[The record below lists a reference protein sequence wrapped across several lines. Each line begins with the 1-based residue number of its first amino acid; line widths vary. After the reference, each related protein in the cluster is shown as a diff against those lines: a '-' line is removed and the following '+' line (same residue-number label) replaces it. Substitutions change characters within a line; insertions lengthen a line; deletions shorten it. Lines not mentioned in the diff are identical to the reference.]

1 MMHFSLCASLSFC
14 LSLGYT
20 YAHTASVISAQSM
33 PGATRTCCTFNGGL
47 DQGRAGRCSC
57 CLQRTTRPTATTNP
71 QHCCA
76 AVAHDGLD
84 ISKVHIDLWSM
95 PVNDE
100 VKRRCQ
106 GGGQKPSLTLSCAC
120 VIHDAIIMPSFPHS
134 HQARSC
140 HNLRYATHTL
150 PEDRVSQ
157 GKRLRQGRG
166 TATHGIKQAIVGD
179 DDQSVHIG
187 AQCLNACWKSHI

>member
-33 PGATRTCCTFNGGL
+33 PGASRTCCTFNGGL

-84 ISKVHIDLWSM
+84 ISKVHIDLWSTT
-95 PVNDE
+95 VNDE

-120 VIHDAIIMPSFPHS
+120 VIHDAIIMPSFPPLAPGQELSQSPLCHPHPAGGPS
-134 HQARSC
+134 QPGQTPPSRTWHRHPRHQAG
-140 HNLRYATHTL
+140 
-150 PEDRVSQ
+150 DRW
-157 GKRLRQGRG
+157 G
-166 TATHGIKQAIVGD
+166 
-179 DDQSVHIG
+179 
-187 AQCLNACWKSHI
+187 